1 MRKKRTKEL
10 SRRSI
15 PGYKAPAL
23 VDTTPQPAID
33 LKADNLIMNYKP
45 QKTNMNRI
53 KRFWNKPNNL
63 IKRGIQL
70 LIIGTSPLLI
80 AIGLDALGI
89 IDGGNFLLFGMIAG
103 LFFYP
108 SLLVILFGVIEEI
121 IKYYF
126 KRK

>member
-1 MRKKRTKEL
+1 MKKHRRTK
-10 SRRSI
+10 RFNKD
-15 PGYKAPAL
+15 KAPAL
-23 VDTTPQPAID
+23 VDMTPWKCDDPHKYD
-33 LKADNLIMNYKP
+33 LIKQL
-45 QKTNMNRI
+45 KTKTNEKNNMNRI
-53 KRFWNKPNNL
+53 KKFWNKLNSL

-70 LIIGTSPLLI
+70 LVIGTSPLLI

-89 IDGGNFLLFGMIAG
+89 IDGGNFLLFGMTAA

-108 SLLVILFGVIEEI
+108 SLLLIVFGVIENI